1 MNASQLYLY
10 NQEII
15 LSSSSPLVF
24 SGYWYLKLE
33 DSNLTLQDNTNSS
46 TTLKFSPSTNTI
58 TFFDGIASFQYLSQ
72 VDGIKL
78 FSETVPITI
87 AASGSLNLQSPV
99 QITSSSYSSLIRINY
114 LSDTSILTSV
124 ALGSNIFPFTLSY
137 NSTEMKPILNLPD

>member
-1 MNASQLYLY
+1 MSASQLYLY

-58 TFFDGIASFQYLSQ
+58 TFFDDIASFQYLSQ
-72 VDGIKL
+72 TSGIKL

-124 ALGSNIFPFTLSY
+124 ALGSDIFPFTLSY
-137 NSTEMKPILNLPD
+137 NSTEMKPILNLPN